1 MTKSYY
7 ITYAGSKIAL
17 VQPDFGLYVITY
29 NDAVI
34 AEYHCKDKARIYYSR
49 AIEVIKRKEMVKAV

>member
-1 MTKSYY
+1 MVRCYY

-29 NDAVI
+29 NDSVVK
-34 AEYHCKDKARIYYSR
+34 EFHCKDKAKVYYSR
-49 AIEVIKRKEMVKAV
+49 AIEVIKHKECRRAV